1 MRQTFVIALL
11 SFVAFCSRLFTGRQS
26 AVHAQDPFGTN
37 EVSLAFRPRV
47 PELGIAV
54 PKVVPLANIR
64 VSNNLVVG
72 NETQPPLVVKLDGIE
87 TSNDV
92 YSSPTGVRFEYGGG
106 AFKLENV
113 IVGDPIELDLVG
125 AAANTAQLLKD
136 FGMLGSPPYR
146 AVLPPVE
153 SVKRNI
159 PHKIKTT
166 IDPRKPLSG
175 DLASPFDG
183 NP

>member
-1 MRQTFVIALL
+1 
-11 SFVAFCSRLFTGRQS
+11 
-26 AVHAQDPFGTN
+26 
-37 EVSLAFRPRV
+37 
-47 PELGIAV
+47 V

-113 IVGDPIELDLVG
+113 IVGGPIELDLVG
-125 AAANTAQLLKD
+125 AAANTAQL
-136 FGMLGSPPYR
+136 
-146 AVLPPVE
+146 
-153 SVKRNI
+153 
-159 PHKIKTT
+159 
-166 IDPRKPLSG
+166 
-175 DLASPFDG
+175 
-183 NP
+183 